1 MSATVID
8 MRRDDLWG
16 SVADHRFGSLFSS
29 PPWIEAVAR
38 AYGFEMSASVQ
49 LKSGVVAAG
58 VPFVHVRDIRGERI
72 VCLPFSDYCDPL
84 VEDGEAWRDLVDPIF
99 AYDLPIALR
108 CLRNSVPVEDAR
120 FQAHLRGLWHGVDL
134 IRSEDDLWS
143 TLDGS
148 ARQNV
153 RKAQRNGVTVREGRT
168 LLDVRTFHE
177 MHCRLRK
184 SKHRLLAQPLGF
196 FETLYEVFSPSDGLT
211 VLLAECSGKVV
222 AGILFLEW
230 GDTLYYK
237 FNASVDQRHCPN
249 DLLAWEGIRMGR
261 RRGLARLDFGLSDIE
276 QPGLVRYKRKFATE
290 EKGIQF
296 LRWRPQGYSDP
307 RAEEATQMLGRV
319 TSLLTDPAVP
329 DDIARAAG
337 NELYRYFC

>member
-8 MRRDDLWG
+8 ARRDELWR
-16 SVADHRFGSLFSS
+16 SVAGHRFGSLFSS
-29 PPWIEAVAR
+29 PPWIEAIAR
-38 AYGFEMSASVQ
+38 AYGFMVSASVQ
-49 LKSGVVAAG
+49 VRGGVVAAG
-58 VPFVHVRDIRGERI
+58 IPFVHVRDIRGDRI
-72 VCLPFSDYCDPL
+72 VSLPFSDYCDPL
-84 VEDGEAWRDLVDPIF
+84 VEDTDAWMDLVDPML
-99 AYDLPIALR
+99 AYESPITLR
-108 CLRNSVPVEDAR
+108 CLRNSVPTEDTR
-120 FQAHLRGLWHGVDL
+120 FQAISRNLWHGVEL
-134 IRSEDDLWS
+134 TRSEDDLWS

-153 RKAQRNGVTVREGRT
+153 RKARRNGITVREGRT
-168 LLDVRTFHE
+168 LDDVRIFHD

-184 SKHRLLAQPLGF
+184 SKHRLLAQPLAF
-196 FETLYEVFSPSDGLT
+196 FETLHEVFSPSDGLT
-211 VLLAECSGKVV
+211 VLLAESDEQVV
-222 AGILFLEW
+222 AGILFIEW
-230 GDTLYYK
+230 GGTLYYK

-261 RRGLARLDFGLSDIE
+261 RRGLVRLDFGLSDVN

-290 EKGIQF
+290 EKDISF
-296 LRWRPQGYSDP
+296 LRWRPQGYSDL
-307 RAEEATQMLGRV
+307 RAEQATQMLGRV